1 MYVPFNIVKELWE
14 KEIELKKAG
23 IELDATD
30 THIAQIFG
38 IDENKTITVN
48 LLLTDEYLKKLE
60 SQRVENISM
69 YYNKTL
75 AKFLRRYYP
84 QKYPQPE
91 VLPLYKI
98 ELIFSQYQLAN
109 KLSSFEDRVFKKREL
124 KLLQDIISFSGRTK
138 KIIIPYGTPI
148 SDSIMEKIKAY
159 TSERTELEYTTNE
172 KGVLLV
178 FDNEAYR
185 NAPPLLRL
193 QFMIRKI
200 FTDVNYKN
208 LKVIDV
214 DSGFREYFEPAGSF
228 YSKLVLL
235 VGKTPKNVFLYK
247 KIKVFDPFAK
257 MVWLKRDNL
266 NTNPDLLFDSITN
279 KLSQDYTT
287 EYNTFIKERDKKKP
301 LSHIELQKYRKLLT
315 NFSKKFSIKAYIEI
329 AYDILEKGMQY
340 DMFQPY
346 THLLNV
352 LLDLRQP
359 PTRIF
364 ERLLIE

>member
-1 MYVPFNIVKELWE
+1 MYVPFNIIKELWQ
-14 KEIELKKAG
+14 KEPDLQKAG

-48 LLLTDEYLKKLE
+48 LLLTDEYLKKLG
-60 SQRVENISM
+60 SQQVENISV
-69 YYNKTL
+69 YYNKII
-75 AKFLRRYYP
+75 AKFLRKYYP

-91 VLPLYKI
+91 ILPLYKI

-109 KLSSFEDRVFKKREL
+109 KLSSFEDKIFKKREL
-124 KLLQDIISFSGRTK
+124 KLLQDIISFSGRAK
-138 KIIIPYGTPI
+138 KIIIPYGTTI
-148 SDSIMEKIKAY
+148 SDPIMEKIKAY
-159 TSERTELEYTTNE
+159 TGERTELEYTTNE
-172 KGVLLV
+172 KGILLV
-178 FDNEAYR
+178 FDNEAYK
-185 NAPPLLRL
+185 NDPPLLRL

-200 FTDVNYKN
+200 FTDVNYKS

-214 DSGFREYFEPAGSF
+214 DSGFREYFEPAENF
-228 YSKLVLL
+228 YPKLVLL

-257 MVWLKRDNL
+257 IAWLTRNNL
-266 NTNPDLLFDSITN
+266 NVNADLLFDSIIN
-279 KLSQDYTT
+279 KLSQDYTK
-287 EYNTFIKERDKKKP
+287 EYNIFIKERDEKKP

-329 AYDILEKGMQY
+329 AYDILEKSMQY

-359 PTRIF
+359 PARIF
-364 ERLLIE
+364 ERLLL